1 MKDKELE
8 KYLQDHNINYSYYQH
23 PALLTMEDSFKYTAN
38 IEGEHCKNLLLQNKN
53 KSHFYHVLLPAD
65 KSINLN
71 QLQESLNET
80 RLSFVSPERLL
91 NMFNVTPGCV
101 NPFIMIKNVP
111 NVFYLIDEELQNR
124 DKLIFCPNYND
135 ESVVLNQKDFQ
146 KYLQDFDVKYMKL

>member
-91 NMFNVTPGCV
+91 NMFNVTTGCV
-101 NPFIMIKNVP
+101 IILLLWLKMSQMFFI
-111 NVFYLIDEELQNR
+111 
-124 DKLIFCPNYND
+124 
-135 ESVVLNQKDFQ
+135 
-146 KYLQDFDVKYMKL
+146 